1 MEKLHRRRY
10 KPDIVIHHI
19 MKTAGT
25 SLIRM
30 LYDAKL
36 RFHCRPHYFAG
47 MNLMGCFR
55 HNNQNILYNNT
66 VDYRILTRNYAI
78 ENSLHL
84 ILIRDPIER
93 FFSMLNH
100 MRVLEFKETKST
112 GNKVE
117 LNGGDWSI
125 FHLGSVGVEI
135 ESNNVDKQIQ
145 TIIDTQKYL
154 DLLLNAR
161 ENDAHGTSQYS
172 MLKNLQY
179 RAKNKA
185 YLKLEEFD
193 TEYKKYFPRLKLRKD
208 NVTADDL
215 KELGLIKW
223 KYNDLSD
230 EYKMKV
236 KILFIDEYNMLNSEG
251 IVYNIP

>member
-1 MEKLHRRRY
+1 
-10 KPDIVIHHI
+10 

-25 SLIRM
+25 SLINM
-30 LYDAKL
+30 LTDTRL
-36 RFHCRPHYFAG
+36 RFHCKPKKLG
-47 MNLMGCFR
+47 DVNLMGCFK

-78 ENSLHL
+78 EDSLHL
-84 ILIRDPIER
+84 ILIRDPIVR

-100 MRVLEFKETKST
+100 MRVLEFKENSGK
-112 GNKVE
+112 GPLVK
-117 LNGGDWSI
+117 LNGGDWSL

-135 ESNNVDKQIQ
+135 ESNDVDKQIQ

-154 DLLLNAR
+154 TLLVSEMENNA
-161 ENDAHGTSQYS
+161 NGTSQYS
-172 MLKNLQY
+172 ILKNLQS

-208 NVTADDL
+208 NVTSDDL
-215 KELGLIKW
+215 NELGLVKW

-236 KILFIDEYNMLNSEG
+236 KMLFEDEYNMLKSEG